1 MTIEEYMPDKRMWKM
16 FPKRRLPFS
25 FFESEVLILP
35 SDKKH
40 LHEMIL
46 TFLGYYSLH
55 VMGGINP
62 PSVWVPKFEKYY
74 YSREFLQN
82 FLNDLS
88 GDDQTEGAL
97 LVIKKLSEMD
107 AENNRFDL

>member
-1 MTIEEYMPDKRMWKM
+1 M
-16 FPKRRLPFS
+16 
-25 FFESEVLILP
+25 P

-46 TFLGYYSLH
+46 TFLGYYSLY
-55 VMGGINP
+55 VMGSINP
-62 PSVWVPKFEKYY
+62 PSVWASKFEKYY